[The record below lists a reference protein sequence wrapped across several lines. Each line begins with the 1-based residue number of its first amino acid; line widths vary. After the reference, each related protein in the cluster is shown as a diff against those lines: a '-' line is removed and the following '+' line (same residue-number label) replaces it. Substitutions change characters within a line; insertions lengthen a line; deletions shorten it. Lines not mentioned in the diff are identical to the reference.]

1 MSSLADKHIL
11 LGISGGIAAYKSAEL
26 VRRLKELGA
35 DVRVVM
41 TAGAQEFVRPLTFQ
55 ALSGN
60 PVHTDLLDPAAEA
73 AMGHIEL
80 AKWAE
85 LILIAP
91 ASAQILAKLAAG
103 IADDLLSTLCLAST
117 ARLALAPAM
126 NQAMWRHPATAA
138 NVQTLRNR
146 GALFWGPAAG
156 SQACGDEGP
165 GRMLEPETLAAETE
179 ALFHLNRTLVGR
191 RVAVTAGPT
200 REALDPVRFLSNH
213 SSGKMGFALAA
224 AAQRAGAEVTL
235 IAGPVNLPT
244 PEGVRR
250 VDVVSALEMRDA
262 AERAADHCDI
272 FIAAAAVADY
282 RPQAVAQ
289 QKIKKKADRGEETLA
304 LVKNPDIVAGIAA
317 RTDSRPFTVGFA
329 AETEKVIEHAQDK
342 LTRKN
347 LDMIIANDVS
357 AADSGFNSD
366 RNTVTIIDSSGC
378 ETLPPTLKTELADQ
392 LIAMIAARAPAQ
404 E

>member
-1 MSSLADKHIL
+1 MSSLADKRIL
-11 LGISGGIAAYKSAEL
+11 LGISGGIAAYKSADL
-26 VRRLKELGA
+26 VRRLKERGA

-41 TAGAQEFVRPLTFQ
+41 TAGAQEFVRPMTYQ

-91 ASAQILAKLAAG
+91 ASAQLMAKLAAG
-103 IADDLLSTLCLAST
+103 MADDLLTTLCLASEAT
-117 ARLALAPAM
+117 LAIAPAM

-138 NVQTLRNR
+138 NTETLHTR
-146 GALFWGPAAG
+146 GTRIWGPDAG
-156 SQACGDEGP
+156 SQACGDVGP
-165 GRMLEPETLAAETE
+165 GRMLEPDALVAEAESLFRPQQHLA
-179 ALFHLNRTLVGR
+179 GK

-235 IAGPVNLPT
+235 IAGPVNRPT
-244 PEGVRR
+244 PPGVKR
-250 VDVVSALEMRDA
+250 VDVIGALEMRDA
-262 AERAADHCDI
+262 AERAADLCDI
-272 FIAAAAVADY
+272 FIAAAAVADF
-282 RPQAVAQ
+282 RPEKTSG
-289 QKIKKKADRGEETLA
+289 QKIKKKEDHERESLA

-317 RTDSRPFTVGFA
+317 REKLRPFTVGFA
-329 AETEKVIEHAQDK
+329 AETEKVLEHARGK
-342 LTRKN
+342 LARKH
-347 LDMIIANDVS
+347 LDLIIANDVS
-357 AADSGFNSD
+357 AADSGFDSD
-366 RNTVTIIDSSGC
+366 RNAVTVIDRSGSC
-378 ETLPPTLKTELADQ
+378 ELPPALKTELAEQ
-392 LIAMIAARAPAQ
+392 LIELIADRVSTQ
-404 E
+404 